1 MQQQSGRTAII
12 AAATSLGFAAV
23 PLDGSFDE
31 PPNRAHYCQQG
42 EAAPMRQLATKVLIA
57 GGGPVGLTVAMD
69 LAWRGIPVL
78 VLESRAPGEPPSVKC
93 NHVSARTMEIFRRL
107 GVVQAVRNT
116 GLPADYPNDVA
127 FRTTTTGTELSR
139 IPIPCRA
146 DRYTA
151 AGGPDTWWPTPE
163 PPHRI
168 NQIYLEPVLFAHA
181 KSMPN
186 VRILNR
192 IQLTGFEQ
200 GETGVTATAANLDGG
215 EDLTITADYMIGAD
229 GAHSMV
235 RRRIGATLTGDPM
248 LEQRQS
254 SYIRAPDLLRAT
266 PTKPAWANTSLN
278 PRRSAN
284 MFAIDGRET
293 WLVHNYMR
301 PGETFD
307 SVDREWCIRTILGVG
322 PSFPIEILAKED
334 WTARRMIADRFRDR
348 RVFLCGDAAHIWV
361 PNAGY
366 GMNAGIADAMNL
378 SWMLAGVLKGW
389 ASPAILDCYQIE
401 RMPITDQVSHYA
413 MDTSTALAKQRGGI
427 PGNIEEPG
435 PNGDAARA
443 RVGQDAYDI
452 NVGQFCAG
460 GLNFGSFIEQSPIVA
475 HDGQAPGYTIYDFT
489 PSTVPGCRTPHIWLE
504 GNISLYDAMGPDFT
518 LLRFDRN
525 VDVSNLLE
533 AATSVGVPLT
543 LLDVTT
549 KEPVYAEKL
558 VLSRPDQHVAW
569 RGNKAPADPVSLVG
583 RIRGAG
589 PGIG

>member
-1 MQQQSGRTAII
+1 
-12 AAATSLGFAAV
+12 
-23 PLDGSFDE
+23 
-31 PPNRAHYCQQG
+31 
-42 EAAPMRQLATKVLIA
+42 MRQIATKVLIA
-57 GGGPVGLTVAMD
+57 GGGPVGLTIAMD
-69 LAWRGIPVL
+69 LAWRGIQVL
-78 VLESRAPGEPPSVKC
+78 VLESRGPGEPPSVKC

-107 GVVQAVRNT
+107 GVAQAVRNA

-127 FRTTTTGTELSR
+127 FRVTTTGTELSR

-151 AGGPDTWWPTPE
+151 TGGPDTWWPTPE

-181 KSMPN
+181 QAMPN
-186 VRILNR
+186 LRILNR
-192 IQLTGFEQ
+192 MQVTGFEQ
-200 GETGVTATAANLDGG
+200 TATSVVASAADLDGG
-215 EDLTITADYMIGAD
+215 EDLIITADYLIGAD

-235 RRRIGATLTGDPM
+235 RRRIGAILTGDAV
-248 LEQRQS
+248 LEHRQS
-254 SYIRAPDLLRAT
+254 SYIRAPDLLKAT

-284 MFAIDGRET
+284 MFAIDGKAT

-378 SWMLAGVLKGW
+378 SWMLAGVLNGW
-389 ASPAILDCYQIE
+389 AAPAILDCYEIE
-401 RMPITDQVSHYA
+401 RMPITEQVSRYA
-413 MDTSTALAKQRGGI
+413 MNTSAALARQRGAV
-427 PGNIEEPG
+427 PPNIEQPG
-435 PNGDAARA
+435 PEGDAIRA

-452 NVGQFCAG
+452 NVGQFCCG
-460 GLNFGSFIEQSPIVA
+460 GLNFGSFIENSPIIA
-475 HDGQAPGYTIYDFT
+475 HDAPAPGYTIDEFT
-489 PSTVPGCRTPHIWLE
+489 PSTVPGCRTPHLFLSE
-504 GNISLYDAMGPDFT
+504 DVSLYDAMGLDFT
-518 LLRFDRN
+518 LLRFDTTI
-525 VDVSNLLE
+525 DVSNILS
-533 AATSVGVPLT
+533 AAAIRGVPLK
-543 LLDVTT
+543 LLDVTV
-549 KEPVYAEKL
+549 KEPVYEQKL

-569 RGNKAPADPVSLVG
+569 RGNAPPADPLALID
-583 RIRGAG
+583 RIRGATVSATN
-589 PGIG
+589 